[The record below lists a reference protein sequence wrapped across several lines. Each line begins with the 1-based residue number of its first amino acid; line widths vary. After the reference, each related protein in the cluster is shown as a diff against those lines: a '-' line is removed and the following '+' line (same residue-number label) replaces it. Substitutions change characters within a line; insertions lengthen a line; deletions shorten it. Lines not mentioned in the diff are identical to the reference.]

1 MTFVATAPRLVVEF
15 MDSGLNKTTRTYGLQ
30 DDYIDSGVDTVT
42 DILALLATA
51 ITAIGGMTTA
61 EITGYSIVFPVLEDT
76 IVTPGA
82 GVEIENTAEL
92 VLRLDAPGTKTAQ
105 VNVPAP
111 PDSIFVS
118 TTGDGRNIVEAPADD
133 ASVNAF
139 VNWLIANATVSDGE
153 TLAAAPWVRGRRVHK
168 ASRKG

>member
-1 MTFVATAPRLVVEF
+1 MAFVATDPRLVVEF
-15 MDSGLNKTTRTYGLQ
+15 MDSGLNKTTRTYGLKPG
-30 DDYIDSGVDTVT
+30 YIVAATDTLT
-42 DILALLATA
+42 DILALLSTA

-61 EITGYSIVFPVLEDT
+61 EITGYSIVFPVLENAVT
-76 IVTPGA
+76 TPGA

-92 VLRLDAPGTKTAQ
+92 VLRLSTPGTKSAS

-111 PDSIFVS
+111 PDSIFVT
-118 TTGDGRNIVEAPADD
+118 TTGDGRNIVQAPSED
-133 ASVNAF
+133 ASVNSF

-153 TLAAAPWVRGRRVHK
+153 TLAAAPFVRGRRVHK